1 MKPSYTFIDHTADVL
16 FEAEAFTLSELFE
29 QCALAVEDTQ
39 VDLSNVEQKE
49 ERTIIGKNKNV
60 EHLLFDF
67 LDDVLFYKDSEML
80 IFSKF
85 VVEVKQE
92 GEDYVLTCTASGET
106 LNPDKHEQKVDV
118 KAITMHMFEVKKE
131 EKVWKARVLVDI

>member
-1 MKPSYTFIDHTADVL
+1 MTSYKFIDHTADVL
-16 FEAEAFTLSELFE
+16 FEAEGATLSELFE

-39 VDLSNVEQKE
+39 VDLSNIAPAITKE
-49 ERTIIGKNKNV
+49 ITGKNKNI

-67 LDDVLFYKDSEML
+67 LDDLLFYKDSEML

-92 GEDYVLTCTASGET
+92 GEEYVLSCQASGET

-118 KAITMHMFEVKKE
+118 KAITMHMFEVKQE
-131 EKVWKARVLVDI
+131 GDVWKANVLVDI